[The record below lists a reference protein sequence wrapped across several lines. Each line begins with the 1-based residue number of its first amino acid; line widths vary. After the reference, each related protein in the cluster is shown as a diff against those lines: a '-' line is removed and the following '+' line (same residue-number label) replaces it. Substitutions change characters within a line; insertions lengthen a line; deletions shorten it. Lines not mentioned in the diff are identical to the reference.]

1 MAEKKVKKKN
11 SFKKLTGG
19 LFLKKKADNPARNG
33 KKKTKPSRRETI
45 IITVM
50 TVIAVGAVVFFAA
63 RSFGGM
69 KYNDV
74 EDSAKQLI
82 SASGT
87 GAGYPYKI
95 SSNDVLDIDRKSVV

>member
-1 MAEKKVKKKN
+1 
-11 SFKKLTGG
+11 
-19 LFLKKKADNPARNG
+19 
-33 KKKTKPSRRETI
+33 
-45 IITVM
+45 M
-50 TVIAVGAVVFFAA
+50 TLLAVGAVVFFAA

-87 GAGYPYKI
+87 GTGYPYKI
-95 SSNDVLDIDRKSVV
+95 SSADVLDMTINRAVEFFENVPQILNKIKEIQDVGL